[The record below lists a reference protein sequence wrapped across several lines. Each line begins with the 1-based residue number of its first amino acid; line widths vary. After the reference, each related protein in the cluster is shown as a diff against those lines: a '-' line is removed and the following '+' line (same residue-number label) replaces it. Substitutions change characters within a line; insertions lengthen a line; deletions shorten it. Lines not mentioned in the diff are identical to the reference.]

1 MVSRRLGNLTFV
13 RRLLLLVAGTV
24 NLEVEVLAVAAR
36 LLVVLTFDKESEKR
50 IQGAAGS
57 AAAVQACN
65 RFGSVLTSERM
76 DLGKFPKEAGHEM
89 ITGHAMITLPHGVGG
104 RLFLRHHPSLAH
116 LLPGRRP
123 GCSPLELVLR
133 GARTC
138 GASPYSGAGSPV
150 LAPRTDPIPV
160 LTSHLPP
167 VLRTE
172 PGPPR
177 PRRGIARFAAELMA
191 PTPGASYPT
200 YHPRDSWEHAFI

>member
-1 MVSRRLGNLTFV
+1 
-13 RRLLLLVAGTV
+13 
-24 NLEVEVLAVAAR
+24 
-36 LLVVLTFDKESEKR
+36 
-50 IQGAAGS
+50 
-57 AAAVQACN
+57 
-65 RFGSVLTSERM
+65 
-76 DLGKFPKEAGHEM
+76 M

-104 RLFLRHHPSLAH
+104 RLLLGAPSFTCPPASWAP
-116 LLPGRRP
+116 PGVL
-123 GCSPLELVLR
+123 SPLELVLR
-133 GARTC
+133 GARTR
-138 GASPYSGAGSPV
+138 GASPYSGVGSPV